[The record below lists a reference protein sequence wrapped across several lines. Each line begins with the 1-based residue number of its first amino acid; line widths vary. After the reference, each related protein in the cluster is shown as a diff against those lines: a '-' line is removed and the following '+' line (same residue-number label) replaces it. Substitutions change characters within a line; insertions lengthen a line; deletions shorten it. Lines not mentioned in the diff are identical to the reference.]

1 MFFMAYIG
9 WRFPPL
15 SGGTRQTYTSND
27 IEGFKGEELIDN
39 LARETC
45 QNSLD
50 AKCKNV
56 KKPVKVVFELRH
68 ISTRKYKAI
77 KEYRNCLDGCEK
89 YWGNDMDT
97 RLKQFLTE
105 AGETLNKQE
114 IPILTVSDYNTTGL
128 SGNQSRDISS
138 PWEALTGSDG
148 MSVKN
153 ERDSSGSYGI
163 GKNAPYACSSLSMVF
178 YNTQASDGSAFIGVA
193 RLATISNKEGKPTQR
208 IGKYQY
214 NDDQNELWKPL
225 YKDNQDEF
233 KNLFTRNENGT
244 DVIIVGFNQE
254 DKWQSNI
261 EKAILKNFFV
271 SIKEKNLVV
280 EIKDKDYDEVIN
292 DQNISEKIES
302 HKDDKKMAATYQM
315 YEAFINPAP
324 IARTTL
330 SILEN
335 TPYGEK
341 NNVDVYVKADRSFKK
356 TIGNFRSTGMLI
368 RTYRKMIFQHY
379 AAVVV
384 VRGEKLGELL
394 KDTEPPRHNRW
405 DYKLISKAEK
415 DKRNA
420 ARKAINDIEEQV
432 GRFLKKQFRVATED
446 STDAIGISEYLPDE
460 QEGITASGQGDDAL
474 RVKVKVSRVV
484 NKSADSG
491 TTVTPGRT
499 GKGKPSGGRTTNS
512 GTGGKRGGHNPV
524 KPGGKQPGTRQGA
537 GKNILITPN
546 LNAQRAYPLN
556 SDQGLYKIIIRPT
569 EDYDKLYIKCSARG
583 EDGKTDSLD
592 IERFRYG
599 KKNINL
605 QDCSEKIPGE
615 KGMLAGPIQVRANT
629 VAEFFVIFKDK
640 GKYQLSLDLCA
651 EVKR

>member
-1 MFFMAYIG
+1 
-9 WRFPPL
+9 
-15 SGGTRQTYTSND
+15 
-27 IEGFKGEELIDN
+27 
-39 LARETC
+39 
-45 QNSLD
+45 
-50 AKCKNV
+50 
-56 KKPVKVVFELRH
+56 
-68 ISTRKYKAI
+68 
-77 KEYRNCLDGCEK
+77 
-89 YWGNDMDT
+89 
-97 RLKQFLTE
+97 
-105 AGETLNKQE
+105 
-114 IPILTVSDYNTTGL
+114 
-128 SGNQSRDISS
+128 
-138 PWEALTGSDG
+138 
-148 MSVKN
+148 
-153 ERDSSGSYGI
+153 
-163 GKNAPYACSSLSMVF
+163 
-178 YNTQASDGSAFIGVA
+178 
-193 RLATISNKEGKPTQR
+193 
-208 IGKYQY
+208 
-214 NDDQNELWKPL
+214 
-225 YKDNQDEF
+225 
-233 KNLFTRNENGT
+233 
-244 DVIIVGFNQE
+244 
-254 DKWQSNI
+254 
-261 EKAILKNFFV
+261 
-271 SIKEKNLVV
+271 
-280 EIKDKDYDEVIN
+280 
-292 DQNISEKIES
+292 
-302 HKDDKKMAATYQM
+302 
-315 YEAFINPAP
+315 
-324 IARTTL
+324 
-330 SILEN
+330 
-335 TPYGEK
+335 
-341 NNVDVYVKADRSFKK
+341 
-356 TIGNFRSTGMLI
+356 MLI

-460 QEGITASGQGDDAL
+460 QDGITASGQGDDAL

-484 NKSADSG
+484 NKSVDSG

-512 GTGGKRGGHNPV
+512 GTGGKSGGHNPV
-524 KPGGKQPGTRQGA
+524 KPGGKQPGTRKGA

-556 SDQGLYKIIIRPT
+556 ADQGLYKIIIRPT

-592 IERFRYG
+592 MERFRYG

-605 QDCSEKIPGE
+605 LDCSEKIPGE